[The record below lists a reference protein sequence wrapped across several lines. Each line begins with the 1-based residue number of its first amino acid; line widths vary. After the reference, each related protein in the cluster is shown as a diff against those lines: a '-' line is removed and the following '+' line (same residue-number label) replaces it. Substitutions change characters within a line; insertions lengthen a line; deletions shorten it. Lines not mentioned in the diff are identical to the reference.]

1 MSRKLREGQRGPTWQ
16 VATTPRA
23 GRLGRPSGP
32 PGEAAQPLPRGA
44 ALGGGPGTGAR
55 KEGAPCRPRVAGH
68 ASALCRRRTRQSRGL
83 LAPPPAA
90 RVCASPLPEAGP
102 SAEGAKEALDSGAAM
117 GLFSV
122 AFDHLAPAPVW
133 DTALPSFLQ
142 AQWEDHPPSRMSG
155 APSNAKLTPAH
166 LQPLADFST
175 RPPAATSPAPTPTP
189 TALLRVEGF
198 AVIFQNCRSEAD

>member
-32 PGEAAQPLPRGA
+32 PGEAAQLLPRGA

-83 LAPPPAA
+83 LAPPPAT

-142 AQWEDHPPSRMSG
+142 AQWEDHPLPHVRG
-155 APSNAKLTPAH
+155 AQQCQTDP
-166 LQPLADFST
+166 
-175 RPPAATSPAPTPTP
+175 RPPAAFGGLLHLSTSRHLSRPHPDPHRSA
-189 TALLRVEGF
+189 AGGRVCCHFPELS
-198 AVIFQNCRSEAD
+198 Q